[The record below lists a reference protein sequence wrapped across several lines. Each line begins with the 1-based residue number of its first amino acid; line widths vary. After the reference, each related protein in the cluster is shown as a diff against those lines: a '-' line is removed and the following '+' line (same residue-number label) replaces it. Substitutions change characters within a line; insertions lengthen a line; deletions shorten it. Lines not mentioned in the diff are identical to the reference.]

1 MLRYKKLQNYKFF
14 INIAIFG
21 LKGQSLKSLEGDWND
36 VPADLSLESK
46 KLIAFYFSA
55 HWGPPCRNFAPIL
68 KAAYDEYSEES
79 NDIEIVFVS
88 SERSLEDMKEYM
100 KTSLGSWLALPY
112 NSKPCASLKSRFNIQ
127 GIPAVIVCKNDG
139 QVITEDGKGEIQ
151 RAGPEGMRQW
161 LTKI

>member
-1 MLRYKKLQNYKFF
+1 M
-14 INIAIFG
+14 AVFG
-21 LKGQSLKSLEGDWND
+21 LNGQTLKKLEGDWND
-36 VPADLSLESK
+36 APADLSLESK
-46 KLIAFYFSA
+46 KVVVFHFSA
-55 HWGPPCRNFAPIL
+55 HWCPPCRNFAPIL

-112 NSKPCASLKSRFNIQ
+112 NSKPCASLKARFNIQ

-139 QVITEDGKGEIQ
+139 QVITKDGRGDIQ
-151 RAGPEGMRQW
+151 KAGPEGMRQW
-161 LTKI
+161 LTQI

>member
-1 MLRYKKLQNYKFF
+1 M
-14 INIAIFG
+14 AVFG
-21 LKGQSLKSLEGDWND
+21 LTGQTLKKLEGDWND

-46 KLIAFYFSA
+46 KVVAFYFSA
-55 HWGPPCRNFAPIL
+55 HWCPPCRNFAPIL

-88 SERSLEDMKEYM
+88 SDRSLEDMKEYM
-100 KTSLGSWLALPY
+100 QTSHGSWLALPY
-112 NSKPCASLKSRFNIQ
+112 NSKLCASLKSRFNIQ